1 MPTRAAHASATELFD
16 QLFPAGVRMT
26 AELLAD
32 YERWAELTQKLA
44 QHAQAS

>member
-1 MPTRAAHASATELFD
+1 MTELFD
-16 QLFPAGVRMT
+16 QLFPSGVRMT